1 MNINA
6 SLFVQMAVLFFGA
19 WVTMKFIWPPL
30 IRAIEERQKKIGEGL
45 AAADKGEVALAEAQ
59 KEGQA
64 IKAEA
69 RAQALA
75 IVADSEK
82 RGQAIVEEAKTQAQ
96 AEADRIIESAKAEI
110 AQEAQRIRDQLRN
123 EVALLAVAGAKQI
136 LVREV
141 DLNVHAQMLEQL
153 KAKL

>member
-1 MNINA
+1 M
-6 SLFVQMAVLFFGA
+6 LCHKEL
-19 WVTMKFIWPPL
+19 
-30 IRAIEERQKKIGEGL
+30 GL
-45 AAADKGEVALAEAQ
+45 GLS
-59 KEGQA
+59 
-64 IKAEA
+64 
-69 RAQALA
+69 
-75 IVADSEK
+75 VADSEK

-123 EVALLAVAGAKQI
+123 EVAQLAVAGAKQI

>member
-1 MNINA
+1 M
-6 SLFVQMAVLFFGA
+6 
-19 WVTMKFIWPPL
+19 
-30 IRAIEERQKKIGEGL
+30 
-45 AAADKGEVALAEAQ
+45 
-59 KEGQA
+59 
-64 IKAEA
+64 
-69 RAQALA
+69 A

-123 EVALLAVAGAKQI
+123 EVAQLAVAGAKQI